1 MKYNNY
7 TKMSHSL
14 ITTTNVIPFRNT
26 TKSQDMKTIKNAMKK
41 DNLQKTELI
50 NAIIAAHRQYSKN
63 KSGINLVNS
72 ILKKVPSR
80 LISNAEY
87 NNIKN
92 AINNNVNIFNIIN
105 HFDESALQYY
115 GI

>member
-1 MKYNNY
+1 M
-7 TKMSHSL
+7 
-14 ITTTNVIPFRNT
+14 
-26 TKSQDMKTIKNAMKK
+26 
-41 DNLQKTELI
+41 I

-92 AINNNVNIFNIIN
+92 AINNNVNIFNVMN
-105 HFDESALQYY
+105 CFDESALQYY

>member
-50 NAIIAAHRQYSKN
+50 NAIIAD
-63 KSGINLVNS
+63 IVN
-72 ILKKVPSR
+72 ILKIRVV
-80 LISNAEY
+80 LIWLILY
-87 NNIKN
+87 
-92 AINNNVNIFNIIN
+92 
-105 HFDESALQYY
+105 
-115 GI
+115 